1 VTVAGMPSIVEPRR
15 GGWRA
20 ALRRYAHVPL
30 LAPPVGV
37 TVAVF
42 WVCMAVLLL
51 MSVYP
56 FLAMGTPRFTLSAWQ
71 RFLTDPYYLGIL
83 VTTLRLALVVT
94 VLSLVIGYP
103 TAYAISKI
111 QRPGWALATY
121 LVLFAP
127 ILVSVVVR
135 TYGWLLLLSN
145 TGVVNWVLRTLGLV
159 REPVPLIF
167 NFTGIV
173 IAMVHILLP
182 FMVFPLLS
190 VIGQMSGEFKEAAAD
205 LGANRWQIFRR
216 VTLPLT
222 MPGVLSGAQ
231 IVFTLTISA
240 FVTPFLMGGGKVQIL
255 SGLIYRDMEAVNLGF
270 AAAVALI
277 LLALAAAIL
286 AVSNLLTRHAY
297 RRAEVERA

>member
-1 VTVAGMPSIVEPRR
+1 MAQAAIPQIVVRR

-30 LAPPVGV
+30 LTPAVGL

-42 WVCMAVLLL
+42 WVCMAVLVV

-56 FLAMGTPRFTLSAWQ
+56 FLAAGTPRLTLAAWQ
-71 RFLTDPYYLGIL
+71 RLLADPYYWGVIG
-83 VTTLRLALVVT
+83 TTLRLAFVVT
-94 VLSLVIGYP
+94 ALALVLGYP
-103 TAYAISKI
+103 AAYAISKI
-111 QRPGWALATY
+111 QRPGWALAAY
-121 LVLFAP
+121 VVLFAP

-145 TGVVNWVLRTLGLV
+145 TGVVNYLLRAAGLI
-159 REPVPLIF
+159 REPIPLIF
-167 NFTGIV
+167 NETGIV

-182 FMVFPLLS
+182 FMVFPILS
-190 VIGQMSGEFKEAAAD
+190 VVGQVGGDLKEAAMD
-205 LGANRWQIFRR
+205 LGANRWVTFRR

-222 MPGVLSGAQ
+222 APGVISGCQ

-240 FVTPFLMGGGKVQIL
+240 FVTPFLMGGGRVQIL

-270 AAAVALI
+270 ASVVALV
-277 LLALAAAIL
+277 LLALAVAIL
-286 AVSNLLTRHAY
+286 AASNVLTRRTY

>member
-1 VTVAGMPSIVEPRR
+1 MAVAGASYELRQRR

-20 ALRRYAHVPL
+20 AGRRYAHVPL
-30 LAPPVGV
+30 LAPSVALSL
-37 TVAVF
+37 AVF
-42 WVCMAVLLL
+42 WVCMAVLLV

-56 FLAMGTPRFTLSAWQ
+56 FLAAGTPRFTWSAWQ
-71 RFLTDPYYLGIL
+71 RFLTDPYYLGI
-83 VTTLRLALVVT
+83 VGTTLQMAVVVT
-94 VLSLVIGYP
+94 ALSLAIGYP
-103 TAYAISKI
+103 AAYAISKI
-111 QRPGWALATY
+111 QRPGWALAAY
-121 LVLFAP
+121 MILFAP

-145 TGVVNWVLRTLGLV
+145 TGVVNWILRSLGLV

-182 FMVFPLLS
+182 FVVFPILS
-190 VIGQMSGEFKEAAAD
+190 VVGQLTPDLKEAASD
-205 LGANRWQIFRR
+205 LGANRWQTFRR

-222 MPGVLSGAQ
+222 LPGVISGAQ

-270 AAAVALI
+270 ASAVAMI
-277 LLALAAAIL
+277 LLALAAVIL
-286 AVSNLLTRHAY
+286 AASNRLARRAY
-297 RRAEVERA
+297 KRAEVERV